1 MKKILLTL
9 FIAVQLNN
17 IVAQSYKN
25 NITFELRY
33 PVPTGENFI
42 NKAFGNGYKGL
53 IDMGVGYNFL
63 QLDHLGMG
71 ILFNSSFLNL
81 SEFDMSLMILSPKIG
96 IEYKIPLQK
105 FTFVPHVAFGYSNFQ
120 FTTTSWTDE
129 FGNVVDSK
137 HKENLDGITFKG
149 SARLL
154 LNRSKRLE
162 YYLQLAYEFTKLEK
176 WDGTPNISY
185 NRNIQILYPG
195 IGLVYKFKY
204 TP

>member
-1 MKKILLTL
+1 MKKALLTL
-9 FIAVQLNN
+9 LIAVQLNN
-17 IVAQSYKN
+17 IVAQSYK

-63 QLDHLGMG
+63 QLDHLEMG
-71 ILFNSSFLNL
+71 ILFNSSFLSL
-81 SEFDMSLMILSPKIG
+81 SDYDMSLMILSPKIG
-96 IEYKIPLQK
+96 IEYKIPLHK
-105 FTFVPHVAFGYSNFQ
+105 FTFIPHVAFGYSNFQ
-120 FTTTSWTDE
+120 FTSTSWTDE

-149 SARLL
+149 SARWL
-154 LNRSKRLE
+154 LNSSKRLE
-162 YYLQLAYEFTKLEK
+162 YYLQLAYEFTKLGKMES
-176 WDGTPNISY
+176 TPNISY
-185 NRNIQILYPG
+185 NRNIQNLYPG